1 MPFADSSNPWGMK
14 FIEELPSLSMNSR
27 YITNIFVDGQWFCV
41 SFWRWDHN
49 ENNFWDFATF
59 KDLKLSVI
67 TQGPSYR
74 WNIKISQLK
83 CDQVAKLP
91 SEVKCGIGN
100 INGLSGKVLI

>member
-1 MPFADSSNPWGMK
+1 MK
-14 FIEELPSLSMNSR
+14 FTEELPSPVWTLDVLH
-27 YITNIFVDGQWFCV
+27 IFLLTDSAFMYV
-41 SFWRWDHN
+41 SFWRGDHN
-49 ENNFWDFATF
+49 ENNFWDLTPF

-74 WNIKISQLK
+74 WNIKITQLK

-100 INGLSGKVLI
+100 INGLSGKVSI